1 LFIKKAKLLQ
11 TENGLFQGDFSP
23 DELSPETGKPFSKAM
38 TIRFLIAFTL
48 YGILN
53 SAAFGVNGTVLLPQ
67 HIKDAGIGNPTAAFA
82 TITSVT
88 SVVSLFVGFV
98 WGSLS
103 DRTRSRWGR
112 RTPWIFVGCIVSGI
126 GLYFLG
132 IMTTTISLTLAYCLN
147 TLGNNAIQT
156 PMYAFL
162 ADRCPQNIRGTLS
175 AGFGAS
181 VVGAPIGTIIG
192 SLFLGQTYQGMGFL
206 VGAAIITVSG
216 LIPLLILPKEP
227 SSKHLELG
235 EQQSI
240 SKILLNAV
248 TPPKLAGAHD
258 YYKACVGRFLMIT
271 SYQMIMQ
278 FQLYI
283 LESHIGLTVQQS
295 ASAIVTLST
304 ITLVLSAIG
313 TFASGPISDLIK
325 QRKLP
330 VLIASILFAIGTVF
344 PWLMPTTLGMALY
357 VGIAGLGYGI
367 YMAVDQA
374 LNVDVLP
381 NHKDSGKYIGFIN
394 LSTTLGLTLAPM
406 TTSIIVVTTG
416 SYASAFVVSIIGA
429 LVGAC
434 FIMAIKKVK

>member
-1 LFIKKAKLLQ
+1 
-11 TENGLFQGDFSP
+11 
-23 DELSPETGKPFSKAM
+23 M
-38 TIRFLIAFTL
+38 TTRFLIAFTL

-53 SAAFGVNGTVLLPQ
+53 SAAFGVNATVLLPQ
-67 HIKDAGIGNPTAAFA
+67 HIKNVGIGNPAAAFA

-88 SVVSLFVGFV
+88 SLVSLIVGFV

-112 RTPWIFVGCIVSGI
+112 RTPWIFVGCIFSGI

-132 IMTTTISLTLAYCLN
+132 TMTTTISLTLAFCLN

-162 ADRCPQNIRGTLS
+162 ADRCPKNIRGTLS

-192 SLFLGQTYQGMGFL
+192 SLFLGKAYQGMGFL
-206 VGAAIITVSG
+206 VGAAIITASG
-216 LIPLLILPKEP
+216 LIPLMILPKEP
-227 SSKHLELG
+227 STKHLEIR
-235 EQQSI
+235 EQESI
-240 SKILLNAV
+240 SKIILNAV

-258 YYKACVGRFLMIT
+258 YYKACVGRFLMIM

-278 FQLYI
+278 YQLYI
-283 LESHIGLTVQQS
+283 LESYIGLTVQQS
-295 ASAIVTLST
+295 ASAIITFST
-304 ITLVLSAIG
+304 ITLILSAVG

-325 QRKLP
+325 RRKLP
-330 VLIASILFAIGTVF
+330 VLIASILFAVGTAF
-344 PWLMPTTLGMALY
+344 PWLMPSTLGMALY
-357 VGIAGLGYGI
+357 VGISGLGYGI

-381 NHKDSGKYIGFIN
+381 NDKDSGKYIGFIN

-406 TTSIIVVTTG
+406 ITSIIVMKTG
-416 SYASAFVVSIIGA
+416 SYSFAFLVSIIGA
-429 LVGAC
+429 LVGAG
-434 FIMAIKKVK
+434 FVMAIKKVK